1 MDKLITKTSK
11 LGRSKQPVVLEVQP
25 EAEEKVKLL
34 LLDKILSTKTCSRLV
49 VKDIISKVW
58 NTINEVEVSVMDKNV
73 FMFSFNHEVD
83 MRRVWDRRPWSFK
96 GDHVI
101 LKKYDPDL
109 SFNEVDF
116 SFSDYWIQIL
126 GLPLNRQHDSS
137 LQKIET
143 IIGSFVE
150 TDLSGSGGGGGC
162 HFVRV
167 RVGFEINR
175 PLPTGFPLDQGK
187 LPALWIPFK
196 FERLGN
202 FCYGCGILG
211 HDIKS

>member
-1 MDKLITKTSK
+1 M
-11 LGRSKQPVVLEVQP
+11 VLQGGSCHP
-25 EAEEKVKLL
+25 Q
-34 LLDKILSTKTCSRLV
+34 
-49 VKDIISKVW
+49 
-58 NTINEVEVSVMDKNV
+58 
-73 FMFSFNHEVD
+73 
-83 MRRVWDRRPWSFK
+83 
-96 GDHVI
+96 
-101 LKKYDPDL
+101 KYDPDL

-126 GLPLNRQHDSS
+126 GLPINRQHDSS

-150 TDLSGSGGGGGC
+150 TDLSVSGGGGGC

-175 PLPTGFPLDQGK
+175 PLPTGFPLDRGQ

-196 FERLGN
+196 FERLETLEGGKQPVD
-202 FCYGCGILG
+202 FWELVGQKYQPGIDLEGLRTANIAECDLRAAGFFGDACVLG
-211 HDIKS
+211 TQAGPSQTQWEEAVQLALDSWHELQ

>member
-25 EAEEKVKLL
+25 EAEEKAKLL

-58 NTINEVEVSVMDKNV
+58 NTITEVEVSVVDKNI
-73 FMFSFNHEVD
+73 FMFSFNQEVD
-83 MRRVWDRRPWSFK
+83 VRRVWDRRPWSFK

-116 SFSDYWIQIL
+116 SFSDYWIQIY

-167 RVGFEINR
+167 KVGFDINCASH
-175 PLPTGFPLDQGK
+175 GFP
-187 LPALWIPFK
+187 P
-196 FERLGN
+196 
-202 FCYGCGILG
+202 
-211 HDIKS
+211 